1 MAFAL
6 NSFGQGGVMKVLTK
20 LLADFVAWRWAP
32 TVGLLSASVLF
43 VLIVVGLVPSEIGVP
58 VANSKFS
65 PKPRAT
71 STAGLSP
78 EATTAL
84 ATNSDDEPTAARIA
98 PSPVPEATP
107 LDRPA
112 DFGRRGFSPVLD
124 RPDPPPMAAPPPP
137 APPIPVMHQPAA
149 VAEAQVSPAPAAAP
163 PQSRVGALFQR
174 VQSAFGGG
182 SSPVVPPP
190 QPPQPQPQPQPQP
203 PSAAEPVAPPNGAPP
218 SNAEIPPNAEPPAGA
233 APPNGAAPPAEA
245 APPNGAVPPNG
256 GPTTPGAPAPG

>member
-1 MAFAL
+1 
-6 NSFGQGGVMKVLTK
+6 MKVLTK

-124 RPDPPPMAAPPPP
+124 RPDPPPMAISPTP

-149 VAEAQVSPAPAAAP
+149 VAEAQASPAPAAAP

-182 SSPVVPPP
+182 STPAAPPP
-190 QPPQPQPQPQPQP
+190 QLQPQP

-218 SNAEIPPNAEPPAGA
+218 PNAEIPPNAEPPAGA
-233 APPNGAAPPAEA
+233 VPPNGAAPPAEA

-256 GPTTPGAPAPG
+256 AGGGPTTPGAAPGAPTPG